1 MNPDLHSLLLGAAAM
16 ASLLAALFFL
26 KFWRQTR
33 DGLFLLFAIAFGVD
47 AAMRLLL
54 GLSHITAEQE
64 PFFYMARLATF
75 GLIIVAIVQKN
86 RPRKPPKRT
95 PGIPNHP

>member
-1 MNPDLHSLLLGAAAM
+1 MNPEINSVLLGAVAM
-16 ASLLAALFFL
+16 ASLVAALFFL

-33 DGLFLLFAIAFGVD
+33 DALFLLFAIAFGVD
-47 AAMRLLL
+47 AAMRLVL
-54 GLSHITAEQE
+54 GLSHVTAEQE

-86 RPRKPPKRT
+86 RLKKPSR
-95 PGIPNHP
+95 